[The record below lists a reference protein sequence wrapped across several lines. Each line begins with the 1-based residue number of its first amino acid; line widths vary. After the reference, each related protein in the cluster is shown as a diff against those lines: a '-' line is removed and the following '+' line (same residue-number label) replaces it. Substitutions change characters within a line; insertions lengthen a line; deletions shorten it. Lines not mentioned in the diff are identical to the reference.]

1 LKSNSLSEVGIMQ
14 SGTHHFAWFGEEMIL
29 QLHGIGPW
37 TVTFVNPADAPE
49 GLDQTVIRLLII

>member
-1 LKSNSLSEVGIMQ
+1 MQ
-14 SGTHHFAWFGEEMIL
+14 SGTHHFAWFGEEMVL